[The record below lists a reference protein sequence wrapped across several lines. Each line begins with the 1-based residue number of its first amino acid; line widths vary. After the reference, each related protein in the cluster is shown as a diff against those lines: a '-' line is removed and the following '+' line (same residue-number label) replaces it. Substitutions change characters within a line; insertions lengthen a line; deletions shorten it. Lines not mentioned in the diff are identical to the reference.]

1 MRKLFHELAK
11 PARNRRRV
19 EQLLM
24 KTTTGNNFN
33 NNDMFLGGKM
43 MEQQRQ
49 QQLQQQIRHHHPDP
63 RDLKYMTKGWKAAL
77 KEKTIPES
85 VHEASVKRE
94 LKLGLQGSSSI
105 NDKTIPTF
113 SRGELPHFAGINTF
127 MKAPYCEDI

>member
-63 RDLKYMTKGWKAAL
+63 RDLKDMTKGWKAAL

-94 LKLGLQGSSSI
+94 LKLG
-105 NDKTIPTF
+105 
-113 SRGELPHFAGINTF
+113 
-127 MKAPYCEDI
+127 